1 MRLTLPFQKTEKKK
15 GRSKVVK
22 ESRQATKRR
31 ARARWMRPALRL
43 GAPVVLAGFLGIGSY
58 FVWTGGHIGLA
69 IDQTKQAFVD
79 MTVSAGLSVQH
90 VSVSGRR
97 ETSRE
102 TLLKT
107 LGVNIGDPILP
118 LDLDEMAERVRALGW
133 VSDVVIYRRLPGRL
147 HIHVDERKAA
157 AIWQEDGKFLL
168 IDREGRLIG
177 EEGLE
182 RYRHL
187 KVVVGDGA
195 PERTAGLLDILAREP
210 TLASR
215 VIAAVW
221 VGERRWNLRLDNG
234 IDIRLPE
241 LETQDAWRRLAQL
254 ERDHQLLSRDIKA
267 IDLRQSDKLIVRMTE
282 EAAEQRRAHKDE
294 T

>member
-1 MRLTLPFQKTEKKK
+1 M
-15 GRSKVVK
+15 
-22 ESRQATKRR
+22 
-31 ARARWMRPALRL
+31 
-43 GAPVVLAGFLGIGSY
+43 
-58 FVWTGGHIGLA
+58 
-69 IDQTKQAFVD
+69 
-79 MTVSAGLSVQH
+79 
-90 VSVSGRR
+90 
-97 ETSRE
+97 
-102 TLLKT
+102 
-107 LGVNIGDPILP
+107 
-118 LDLDEMAERVRALGW
+118 
-133 VSDVVIYRRLPGRL
+133 
-147 HIHVDERKAA
+147 
-157 AIWQEDGKFLL
+157 
-168 IDREGRLIG
+168 
-177 EEGLE
+177 
-182 RYRHL
+182 
-187 KVVVGDGA
+187 VVGDGA